1 MKERGKPIKTI
12 KIKNLYAG
20 LYLCRKYDTK
30 DGYYATIGKQKG
42 GDDNFIYVVSVYKD

>member
-12 KIKNLYAG
+12 EIKYLYAG

-30 DGYYATIGKQKG
+30 DGYYATIGKQKRN
-42 GDDNFIYVVSVYKD
+42 DNSFTYVVSIYKD